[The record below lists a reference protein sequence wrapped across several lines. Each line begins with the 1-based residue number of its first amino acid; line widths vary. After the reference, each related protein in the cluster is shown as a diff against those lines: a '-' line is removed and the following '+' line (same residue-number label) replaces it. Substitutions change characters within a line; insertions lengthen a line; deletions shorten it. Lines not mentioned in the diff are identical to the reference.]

1 MKNNMARG
9 EHYDRLL
16 KEFLD
21 KGGDLS
27 LCPFDVP
34 EKLGSD
40 CDHDPDINEFWKD
53 VQDGKIELTGT
64 TPSEEE
70 WAEWER
76 EYQEIMKRKKA
87 R

>member
-1 MKNNMARG
+1 MKNNIAKG

-16 KEFLD
+16 QEFVD

-27 LCPFDVP
+27 LCPFDVK

-40 CDHDPDINEFWKD
+40 CDYDPVVDEVWKD
-53 VQDGKIELTGT
+53 IQEGKVELTGT
-64 TPSEEE
+64 TPTEEQ
-70 WAEWER
+70 WVEWER
-76 EYQEIMKRKKA
+76 EYQEIMKRKPA